1 MKAKILALAAAMI
14 LVMAPAAMAQETT
27 LEIDSAVVMSILMF
41 AGLGGGTITVASV
54 TQLLKR
60 ALNVEGGLAVLVS
73 FGVSAAATAIV
84 LIMTSAFSVLALIG
98 YTVAVFG
105 AANGYYKIK
114 NK

>member
-1 MKAKILALAAAMI
+1 MKAKIFVLVAVVI

-27 LEIDSAVVMSILMF
+27 LEVDPAMVMSILMF

-54 TQLLKR
+54 TQLLKKT
-60 ALNVEGGLAVLVS
+60 LNVEGGLAVLVS
-73 FGVSAAATAIV
+73 AGVSVAATAIV
-84 LIMTSAFSVLALIG
+84 LIIASAFNILALIG
-98 YTVAVFG
+98 YSVAVFG